1 MAILLASLAKRIAFS
16 AFAVFRWIS
25 SYRKDRQVSAECA
38 KGNYE
43 NISLTL

>member
-1 MAILLASLAKRIAFS
+1 MAILLASFAKRIATF
-16 AFAVFRWIS
+16 AFIAFRWIS
-25 SYRKDRQVSAECA
+25 SYRKVRQVSAECA